1 MHYADL
7 QSRKVRFHPAG
18 GSVRS
23 RVALSCSDWS
33 ARALQD
39 DCEASPGLENSEIYR
54 IRKEDSML
62 G

>member
-39 DCEASPGLENSEIYR
+39 DCAGKPSLREFGNLHNAERG
-54 IRKEDSML
+54 SML